1 MKKIMLLLLCL
12 FSINMVYAEEVG
24 YEDLDFYVRLE
35 RTNYSYFVPIKR
47 FYDKDTFDVL
57 FSLVPSRYAVRYD
70 YEKDTDISRLKEY
83 SSDID
88 LFNKIVYVIYENNK
102 SELNYIMAQIL
113 MFDLIC
119 DFNIVITDDYNNPI
133 NDYNELYKEY
143 KNKVLDFSL
152 NNLNGLEYKTM
163 LWDNLTIPYKNSSY
177 IKNINKGNLDVSND
191 NENIYVNSNITG
203 NYKVDINKNDNINN
217 YVYYNSNGYFIM
229 FSGELIQD
237 YFNVSV
243 SSINLK
249 IKENIVGVNNKY
261 GDSLIN
267 KSNYE
272 LYLDNEL
279 KLNINDLNNNDIR
292 ENSTYILKDKTDSIG
307 ILNSEDVEF
316 TVNDTDYVLEVNKYV
331 ISKNISIDIKD
342 NYTYYIYLKSNNE
355 LYSVIDKNTDVITL
369 PYGTYYIN
377 SKDNSY
383 VKEIEVIN
391 SIDDVL
397 VIDNSMKEIEII
409 NIDKD
414 IKEDIINEEEIIEVN
429 NPKTLDN
436 IYLYILLLSIS
447 LGIILSLIYLIYK
460 CNKDKHLT

>member
-133 NDYNELYKEY
+133 NDYNELYEEY
-143 KNKVLDFSL
+143 RNKVLDFSL

-249 IKENIVGVNNKY
+249 IKENIIGVNNKY

-307 ILNSEDVEF
+307 ILNSEDIGF
-316 TVNDTDYVLEVNKYV
+316 M
-331 ISKNISIDIKD
+331 SSF
-342 NYTYYIYLKSNNE
+342 
-355 LYSVIDKNTDVITL
+355 
-369 PYGTYYIN
+369 
-377 SKDNSY
+377 
-383 VKEIEVIN
+383 
-391 SIDDVL
+391 
-397 VIDNSMKEIEII
+397 
-409 NIDKD
+409 
-414 IKEDIINEEEIIEVN
+414 
-429 NPKTLDN
+429 
-436 IYLYILLLSIS
+436 
-447 LGIILSLIYLIYK
+447 
-460 CNKDKHLT
+460 